1 MSACRERGHW
11 ARPAPNEGTH
21 VSRRLFRSP
30 LILSPLAA
38 IAAQVLLAGLVAAST
53 GGGDFPWRR

>member
-1 MSACRERGHW
+1 
-11 ARPAPNEGTH
+11 
-21 VSRRLFRSP
+21 LFRSP
-30 LILSPLAA
+30 LIWSPLAA